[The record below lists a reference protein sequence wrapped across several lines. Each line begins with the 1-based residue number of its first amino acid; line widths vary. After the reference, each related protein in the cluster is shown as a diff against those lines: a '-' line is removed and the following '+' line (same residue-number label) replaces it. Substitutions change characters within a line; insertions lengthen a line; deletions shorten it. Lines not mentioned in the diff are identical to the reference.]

1 MKTLIAPKAIDEYHL
16 VMPEWIT
23 FGIKSIPKEERRIVI
38 KGDLVFIP
46 APSAESVW
54 NGHAMKAKMVYYEDD
69 YWIESE
75 WLSEWY
81 SEEMGDKELSASV
94 KNYATVALMMSQAA
108 KSHSL
113 LVYKRKKNL

>member
-23 FGIKSIPKEERRIVI
+23 FGIRSIPKEERRIVI
-38 KGDLVFIP
+38 RGDLVFVP
-46 APSAESVW
+46 APNAESVW
-54 NGHAMKAKMVYYEDD
+54 NGHAMKAKMIYHEDD

-75 WLSEWY
+75 WLAGWY
-81 SEEMGDKELSASV
+81 AEEMGNRELSASV

-108 KSHSL
+108 KSHSVL
-113 LVYKRKKNL
+113 IHKAKS